1 MAQSRIANSF
11 KNMIYTFGVKLIS
24 FAAAF
29 VLRTVFI
36 YVLGMEYV
44 GVSGLF
50 TSVLSVLSFAE
61 LGIST
66 AMTYA
71 LYGPIAQE
79 DTRKINQLMHF
90 YKLAYRF
97 VAGTVLAAGT
107 VCIPFLPLI
116 IKGVPDIHESI
127 AVIYIFYLI
136 NTASSYL
143 LIYKSTLLT
152 ASQKNYEISKVTIRI
167 SVVKCVIESIFL
179 VIFRNFMLYLCIE
192 IFLNIFQNILI
203 SRRAVKT
210 YPAVFEKSEERLD
223 KDEIKKLF
231 KDIRALFLYK
241 VSGVVLDGTDNIIV
255 SAFLGTGYVA
265 VLSNYNM
272 IIKNLYN
279 LILQVFQSTSAGV
292 GNLAA
297 TEGAKKQHHIF
308 NVLLFL
314 SFWLFGFCVVEL
326 YININ
331 DFIGIWTGAAHT
343 FPAATVIVLITD
355 FYLTGMMSAVSY
367 FRTSN
372 GLFVQGKYRPLI
384 MSLIN
389 LVLSVLF
396 VQKIGVTGVLLGT
409 VLSRLST
416 QFWFDAYLIYNHV
429 FKETIKEYL
438 KKMTVYTGTIVI
450 ICCICGMCSKI
461 FDTGITVLNFGV
473 NIVIV
478 AVIYNAVCFLLF
490 RKTSEFEYLK
500 NIGYS
505 LGKNLKKKIM

>member
-1 MAQSRIANSF
+1 M
-11 KNMIYTFGVKLIS
+11 
-24 FAAAF
+24 
-29 VLRTVFI
+29 
-36 YVLGMEYV
+36 
-44 GVSGLF
+44 
-50 TSVLSVLSFAE
+50 
-61 LGIST
+61 
-66 AMTYA
+66 
-71 LYGPIAQE
+71 
-79 DTRKINQLMHF
+79 
-90 YKLAYRF
+90 
-97 VAGTVLAAGT
+97 
-107 VCIPFLPLI
+107 
-116 IKGVPDIHESI
+116 
-127 AVIYIFYLI
+127 
-136 NTASSYL
+136 
-143 LIYKSTLLT
+143 
-152 ASQKNYEISKVTIRI
+152 
-167 SVVKCVIESIFL
+167 
-179 VIFRNFMLYLCIE
+179 
-192 IFLNIFQNILI
+192 
-203 SRRAVKT
+203 
-210 YPAVFEKSEERLD
+210 
-223 KDEIKKLF
+223 
-231 KDIRALFLYK
+231 
-241 VSGVVLDGTDNIIV
+241 
-255 SAFLGTGYVA
+255 
-265 VLSNYNM
+265 
-272 IIKNLYN
+272 
-279 LILQVFQSTSAGV
+279 
-292 GNLAA
+292 
-297 TEGAKKQHHIF
+297 
-308 NVLLFL
+308 
-314 SFWLFGFCVVEL
+314 
-326 YININ
+326 
-331 DFIGIWTGAAHT
+331 
-343 FPAATVIVLITD
+343 IVLITD